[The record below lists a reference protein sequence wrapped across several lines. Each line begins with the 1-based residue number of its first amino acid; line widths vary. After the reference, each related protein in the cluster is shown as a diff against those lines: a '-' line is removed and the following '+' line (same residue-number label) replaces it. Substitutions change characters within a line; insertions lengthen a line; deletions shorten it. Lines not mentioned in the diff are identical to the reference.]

1 MEICGE
7 HNPVLLCYQ
16 ARQKHKQEEGG
27 GVQMEAS
34 HTGASSDRRR
44 RWEAIPTLVN
54 GSRGRKWA
62 LSGNRFGDK
71 APASTGGGGSTNG
84 GDRLGPSPSRVGG
97 DEVQLSGE
105 HCGEPAGDV
114 CCS

>member
-1 MEICGE
+1 
-7 HNPVLLCYQ
+7 
-16 ARQKHKQEEGG
+16 
-27 GVQMEAS
+27 MEAS

-44 RWEAIPTLVN
+44 RWEAIPTLVVN

>member
-1 MEICGE
+1 MANTIRFSCVTKQGKNTNRKKVAECRWRHRIPE
-7 HNPVLLCYQ
+7 H
-16 ARQKHKQEEGG
+16 
-27 GVQMEAS
+27 
-34 HTGASSDRRR
+34 R
-44 RWEAIPTLVN
+44 RWEAIPTLVVN

-84 GDRLGPSPSRVGG
+84 GDRLGPSPRVGG